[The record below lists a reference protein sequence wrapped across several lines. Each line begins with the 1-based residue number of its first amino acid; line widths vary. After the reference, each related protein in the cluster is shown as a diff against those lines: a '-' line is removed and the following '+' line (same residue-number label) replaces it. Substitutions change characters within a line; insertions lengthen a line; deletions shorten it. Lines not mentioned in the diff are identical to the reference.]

1 MQITVY
7 KVEGLM
13 YNKYIIK
20 QQQKIGEYIM
30 NQKLNTIKIG
40 DTTFEIRIETERR
53 ATFDGYSTVNTVIAI
68 LYGNF
73 RETIQIGE
81 ISEIEGV
88 KFHFVKEETIEVYG
102 QLLTSWVAV
111 LKINDFE
118 FTYRKEDFK

>member
-1 MQITVY
+1 M
-7 KVEGLM
+7 
-13 YNKYIIK
+13 NK
-20 QQQKIGEYIM
+20 
-30 NQKLNTIKIG
+30 KLNTIKIG
-40 DTTFEIRIETERR
+40 DTTFEIRIENERR
-53 ATFDGYSTVNTVIAI
+53 ATIDGYSTVDTVIAI
-68 LYGNF
+68 LYGDY

-88 KFHFVKEETIEVYG
+88 KFHFVRQESIEVYG